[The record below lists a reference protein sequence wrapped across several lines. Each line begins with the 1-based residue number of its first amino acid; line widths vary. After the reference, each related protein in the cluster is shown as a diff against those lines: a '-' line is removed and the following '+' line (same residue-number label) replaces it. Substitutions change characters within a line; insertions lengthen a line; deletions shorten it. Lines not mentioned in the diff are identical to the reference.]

1 MAQIKKNEKQMEAL
15 KGINEKLEKIRTLNS
30 LLIEESLVLCSTD
43 TKPKGKT
50 VILDEDSDLKKVR
63 DILNKKKQHLI
74 KQITQ
79 SADKY
84 DIELSDEENE
94 LLNF

>member
-50 VILDEDSDLKKVR
+50 VILEDDAELKKIR
-63 DILNKKKQHLI
+63 DLLVKKKQNLI